1 MTAPRI
7 PGMGQ
12 HPAQMLHE
20 KLIIAAHA
28 PDAEAERKQREAVEW
43 LHHTAEAMGFRV
55 VPKEQP

>member
-1 MTAPRI
+1 MTTPRI

-12 HPAQMLHE
+12 HAAMMLHE

-28 PDAEAERKQREAVEW
+28 SEIDAERKQREAVTW

-55 VPKEQP
+55 VPKEGA